1 MSKKQIRIS
10 GTDEVKKRLPTLTNR
25 NVNLVLRDNTVV
37 FGILKEVRDNQAIV
51 SNMRMKKMAVAV
63 DTIVDAFTDTDP

>member
-25 NVNLVLRDNTVV
+25 SVSLVLRDNTVV
-37 FGILKEVRDNQAIV
+37 FGVLQEVRDNQAIV
-51 SNMRMKKMAVAV
+51 SNMRKKKMKVAV